1 MEQENNLTYE
11 QAMSR
16 LEEITEQIS
25 SGEMNVDDLAANLT
39 QAQALLKF
47 CEAKLKTVED
57 EIQGIVGSEE

>member
-25 SGEMNVDDLAANLT
+25 SGEMNVDDLAANLK

>member
-1 MEQENNLTYE
+1 MEQEINLTYE

-25 SGEMNVDDLAANLT
+25 SGEMNVDALADNLK

-47 CEAKLKTVED
+47 CESKLKTVEN
-57 EIQGIVGSEE
+57 EIQGIVGSGE